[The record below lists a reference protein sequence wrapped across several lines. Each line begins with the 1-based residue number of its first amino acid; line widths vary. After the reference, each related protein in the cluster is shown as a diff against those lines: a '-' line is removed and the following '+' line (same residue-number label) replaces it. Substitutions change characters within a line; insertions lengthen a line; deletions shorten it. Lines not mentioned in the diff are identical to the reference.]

1 MCVWRALYGTRVV
14 LFLLPS
20 SCHWR
25 CVFFFFLVLKLGS
38 VALRAALLLH
48 ACLMAHSLHLVS
60 HLFWIS
66 LFNDMSGSVSK
77 ETSGTFILL
86 GLLRMFPA
94 SSVGCVTEPGDIM
107 FNSGLFFKEHSL
119 IYSWKFFFFLK
130 SIQKIC
136 YFFKALLCI
145 YANIV
150 CLFNVFFFLEIFLLI
165 FLSFVFLRQRKQ
177 SRDIKRHHRKLK
189 LAERVLAPSKG
200 KLILK
205 KEILLLRRE
214 LPSNLLRKKLLPFES
229 LQTLNSKQWRRKK
242 SQNLRGTWSLRLMKT
257 EQRDCCGWINTSPH
271 LSRQSLDSRVS
282 KAVPTNF
289 SDGSETGTRI
299 PQKMDKV
306 TSAVNFSALPC
317 QSHCLV
323 PCTDTGPLREGS
335 NSRNQE

>member
-1 MCVWRALYGTRVV
+1 
-14 LFLLPS
+14 
-20 SCHWR
+20 
-25 CVFFFFLVLKLGS
+25 
-38 VALRAALLLH
+38 
-48 ACLMAHSLHLVS
+48 
-60 HLFWIS
+60 
-66 LFNDMSGSVSK
+66 MSGSVSK
-77 ETSGTFILL
+77 ETAGTFILL

-119 IYSWKFFFFLK
+119 IYSWKFFFFFK

-335 NSRNQE
+335 NSRNQEWVESQEHFLAAVELEGFVEVVVHLSPPFSPQNRTANRLKIGFLELGDTFLNVTISKID